1 MKERSGKDS
10 NVEFQ
15 SGTTKKS
22 TPVAKPKPRPKVTTK
37 LGDFT
42 GRAPS
47 KDYTNQPIRKPMQ
60 ADRKLAT
67 TYTGKVY
74 NPEPKAKR
82 PTKNLPLSGK
92 QKRMDKGRSRLNPF
106 ITYGETKKKCEEIIS
121 EFCKKNTNLNSISLR
136 YFNPIGAH
144 KSALIGELPNGV
156 PQNLVPYITQTA
168 IGLRKELTIFGSDYP
183 TRDGTCIRDYIH
195 VMDLAEGHVKALEY
209 LFENKSIIMNFQ
221 NRLRF

>member
-22 TPVAKPKPRPKVTTK
+22 TPVAKPKLRPKVTTK
-37 LGDFT
+37 LGDFID
-42 GRAPS
+42 RAPS

-67 TYTGKVY
+67 TYTGRVY

-106 ITYGETKKKCEEIIS
+106 ITYGETKKKKPPLS
-121 EFCKKNTNLNSISLR
+121 F
-136 YFNPIGAH
+136 
-144 KSALIGELPNGV
+144 KSPGGTKGGSDALYRV
-156 PQNLVPYITQTA
+156 PQLS
-168 IGLRKELTIFGSDYP
+168 R
-183 TRDGTCIRDYIH
+183 
-195 VMDLAEGHVKALEY
+195 
-209 LFENKSIIMNFQ
+209 NKKKK
-221 NRLRF
+221 LKT

>member
-1 MKERSGKDS
+1 MKEKSGKDS

-15 SGTTKKS
+15 SGTTKK
-22 TPVAKPKPRPKVTTK
+22 VAKPKPRPKVISK

-67 TYTGKVY
+67 TYAGRVY

-92 QKRMDKGRSRLNPF
+92 QKRMDKGRSRLSPF
-106 ITYGETKKKCEEIIS
+106 ITYGETKKKKEPLS
-121 EFCKKNTNLNSISLR
+121 F
-136 YFNPIGAH
+136 
-144 KSALIGELPNGV
+144 KSPGGTKGGSDALYRV
-156 PQNLVPYITQTA
+156 PQLS
-168 IGLRKELTIFGSDYP
+168 R
-183 TRDGTCIRDYIH
+183 
-195 VMDLAEGHVKALEY
+195 
-209 LFENKSIIMNFQ
+209 NKKKK
-221 NRLRF
+221 LKT